1 MPLDSGLRPTAKGL
15 KNIKEQTRSSLCCIV
30 ELVSSRFTSTRM
42 SLFDAV
48 RTLYLSKSLSL
59 HPPYPNVG
67 LSKLFPLFCRCLMKE
82 NSYMTHGN

>member
-59 HPPYPNVG
+59 HLPYPNVG
-67 LSKLFPLFCRCLMKE
+67 LSELFPLFCRCLMKE